1 MQIFFWGGIFFLH
14 SILAPSLAFV
24 KNEFVTNT
32 IICGICSIFAKC
44 RSGFVFAWQNIRI
57 NPNYLSMDEYF
68 SKKIKAIIFFF
79 FFLQNRFCG
88 L

>member
-1 MQIFFWGGIFFLH
+1 MQIFLGGGIFFLH

-44 RSGFVFAWQNIRI
+44 RSGFVFAWQNMHYHR
-57 NPNYLSMDEYF
+57 NEYQ
-68 SKKIKAIIFFF
+68 SKLPKYGRV
-79 FFLQNRFCG
+79 FLKKN
-88 L
+88 